1 MADCPFCR
9 KAVDP
14 LATRCRYCRSE
25 IQLTPIQPA
34 ATTYYSAVMAP
45 ALGAAFMSFIFW
57 ILSPFS
63 GYALHFA
70 LGGPTDLSLRDY
82 MIDFDALLAA
92 ALVAMS
98 LSALCG
104 WLRYTKESLLL
115 SLLSFATP
123 FFVPPVLIIATQ
135 IATIAS
141 TY

>member
-14 LATRCRYCRSE
+14 LATRCRYCGGE

-34 ATTYYSAVMAP
+34 ATTFYSAVMAP
-45 ALGAAFMSFIFW
+45 ALGAALMSFIFW
-57 ILSPFS
+57 VLSPFS
-63 GYALHFA
+63 GFALHFA
-70 LGGPTDLSLRDY
+70 LGGATDLSLTGY
-82 MIDFDALLAA
+82 MIDIDALAA
-92 ALVAMS
+92 VALVAMS

-115 SLLSFATP
+115 SLLSFCTP

-135 IATIAS
+135 TATIANS
-141 TY
+141 L